1 MPITSFTGFMFSI
14 LAAQDPADSGRYD
27 FRGGASSGAASGFGD
42 DPSASSHAVAAAHP
56 GLFQLPDHWPGQLD
70 LVQWCSQMGPGLAAI
85 LVIAG
90 VIYLLFGY
98 QIFKTLMVVN
108 AAVVGAF
115 IGAMLGDRVGAMI
128 PLGIIGAVLMA
139 ALVWP
144 TMKHAV
150 AVMGAVFGALVGAT
164 VWHSVG
170 LDPRFAWSGACI
182 GLVAGGLLCF
192 ILFRGCIVMYT
203 SLHGAVI
210 LIFPAL
216 ALILK
221 YQHLSPH
228 GGHYLTLKPFLLP
241 MCIFIPAVAGM
252 MYQQHVPSAAKPPPA
267 PPKKSEKMWEK

>member
-1 MPITSFTGFMFSI
+1 MTMTSLLFTV
-14 LAAQDPADSGRYD
+14 LAAADPFESGRSD
-27 FRGGASSGAASGFGD
+27 SASGASSAAGSGFGGGAD
-42 DPSASSHAVAAAHP
+42 AGTHALQLGH
-56 GLFQLPDHWPGQLD
+56 GDLFQIPDHWPGQLD

-85 LVIAG
+85 LIIAG

-108 AAVVGAF
+108 AAVVGAVA
-115 IGAMLGDRVGAMI
+115 GAMLGDRVGAMI
-128 PLGIIGAVLMA
+128 PLAIVGAVLLA
-139 ALVWP
+139 AVVWP

-170 LDPRFAWSGACI
+170 LDARFAWSGAAI

-203 SLHGAVI
+203 SLQGAVM
-210 LIFPAL
+210 LIFGAL
-216 ALILK
+216 ALLLK
-221 YQHLSPH
+221 YQDVSPH
-228 GGHYLTLKPFLLP
+228 VGHYLTLKPFLLP

-252 MYQQHVPSAAKPPPA
+252 MYQQHVPSGAKPPAGA
-267 PPKKSEKMWEK
+267 PPKK